1 MPVKKSDCALEFS
14 FKTSE
19 LQKLIKTNPDQ
30 IVVRL
35 ELGKGKYTI
44 TASAHS
50 PSKAKTAKESLTT
63 NLQVLG
69 CPFPPGCNP

>member
-14 FKTSE
+14 FKASE

-50 PSKAKTAKESLTT
+50 SAKAKTAKESLTT
-63 NLQVLG
+63 NLNVLG
-69 CPFPPGCNP
+69 CPFPPGCN